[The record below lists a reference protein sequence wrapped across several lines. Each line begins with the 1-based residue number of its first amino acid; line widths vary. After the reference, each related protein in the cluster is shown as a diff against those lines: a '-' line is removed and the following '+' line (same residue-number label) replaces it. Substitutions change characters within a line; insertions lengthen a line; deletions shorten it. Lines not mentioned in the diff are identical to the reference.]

1 MMRLKKISKLK
12 TNQSKKE
19 EEEEEEQWAPNMKR
33 E

>member
-1 MMRLKKISKLK
+1 MIRLKKVSKLK

-19 EEEEEEQWAPNMKR
+19 EEEEEQWAPNMKR

>member
-1 MMRLKKISKLK
+1 MRLKKVSKLK

-19 EEEEEEQWAPNMKR
+19 EEEEEQWAPNMKR

>member
-12 TNQSKKE
+12 TNQSK
-19 EEEEEEQWAPNMKR
+19 EEEEEQWAPNMKR

>member
-19 EEEEEEQWAPNMKR
+19 EEEEEQWAPNMKR

>member
-19 EEEEEEQWAPNMKR
+19 EEEQWAPNMKR

>member
-12 TNQSKKE
+12 TNQSKKKE
-19 EEEEEEQWAPNMKR
+19 EEKEKWAPNMKR

>member
-1 MMRLKKISKLK
+1 MRLKKISKLK

-19 EEEEEEQWAPNMKR
+19 EEEEQWAPNMKR